1 MTEAK
6 LMKYFESDAI
16 RYSKISM
23 FEKNFLPD
31 FSIQEVGWLDHQSP

>member
-16 RYSKISM
+16 LYSKISM
-23 FEKNFLPD
+23 FEKIIFA
-31 FSIQEVGWLDHQSP
+31 